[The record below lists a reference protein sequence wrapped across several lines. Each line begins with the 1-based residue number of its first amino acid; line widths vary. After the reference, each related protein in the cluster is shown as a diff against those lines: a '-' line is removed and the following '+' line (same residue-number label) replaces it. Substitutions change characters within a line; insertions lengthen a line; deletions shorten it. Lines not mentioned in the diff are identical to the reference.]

1 MPTMLDAYLQNLGDE
16 YNVHEEA
23 ANFRLDLET
32 NHPTLWRAYANFH
45 WAAHF
50 EQMIHSRLGIQR
62 AAARKARLNL
72 AKGKPT
78 DNRTRDA
85 IMGATHATANDGTVK
100 KLLAMSKADLLHV
113 ADRYQRIADTSALE
127 AAFLRN
133 IASRVP
139 VGKIVGQA
147 WTPLAIEQEARRMF
161 KAHAAHVLAH
171 LDLAS

>member
-1 MPTMLDAYLQNLGDE
+1 MLDAYLQSMGDE

-32 NHPTLWRAYANFH
+32 NHPTLWRDYANFH

-50 EQMIHSRLGIQR
+50 EAMIHARLGVQR
-62 AAARKARLNL
+62 TAARKARLGL
-72 AKGKPT
+72 ANGKPT
-78 DNRTRDA
+78 TNKTRDA
-85 IMGATHATANDGTVK
+85 IMKATHATANDGTVK
-100 KLLAMSKADLLHV
+100 RLLAMSKSDLLHV

-127 AAFLRN
+127 AAFLRS

-139 VGKIVGQA
+139 AGKVVGQV
-147 WTPLAIEQEARRMF
+147 WTPLAIEQEAQRLF
-161 KAHAAHVLAH
+161 KAHASHVLAH